1 MSGRTNCQKLLDS
14 LICFRLLRR
23 NSYPIDSADTRAD
36 LATSYYLSLSDRSE
50 DSETEI
56 EIFDFNST
64 LNSGGGNA
72 CEGTRV
78 TGHKNLNHRE
88 YNQIY
93 AATVFGISSPDSLSV
108 S

>member
-1 MSGRTNCQKLLDS
+1 MSQRRTNCQKLLDS

-23 NSYPIDSADTRAD
+23 NSYPVEDNRID

-56 EIFDFNST
+56 EIFDFNT
-64 LNSGGGNA
+64 SGGG
-72 CEGTRV
+72 CCDGGP
-78 TGHKNLNHRE
+78 GHRNLNHHE
-88 YNQIY
+88 YNKIY
-93 AATVFGISSPDSLSV
+93 AATVFGISSPDSMSV